1 MNRYYGDPNWTQNT
15 VAELRKHTDRPIRV
29 RHKPR
34 RKGTSG
40 PAAAL
45 ISLKEDLENC
55 HAMVT
60 SVSMAAIEAVING
73 VPVFTN
79 EHSPCAPVGLQ
90 DVSKIEKPIRPSREE
105 WAYSWAYAQF
115 TPKEIESGLAYE
127 ILNDS

>member
-1 MNRYYGDPNWTQNT
+1 M
-15 VAELRKHTDRPIRV
+15 AELKKHTDRPIRI

-90 DVSKIEKPIRPSREE
+90 DVCKIDEPIRPSREE